1 MRTLT
6 TKAAIGIAALSLAAA
21 CGHSSHGVS
30 SELQI
35 RSRDL
40 TSAAVTDVLAGS
52 SEFVAI
58 RGRLLEALAANP
70 DNPDARLFLG
80 IVTLLDKVQ
89 TTLQPGGDLEAML
102 TRAGIV
108 NEAAGGSL
116 WSYSPALEDHG
127 QGVFK
132 DTTPTLGELQNW
144 LHTKARP
151 TLDAVLAALE
161 AVPANYEYVIPAARG
176 GQLLQFLAP
185 GQQIDLR
192 LDYGDV
198 QMAASVVHGVL
209 ALLDIARAVDWDDLA
224 PNDFDWEDDPNLDAL
239 EKIRTVYTNLGRLV
253 GPQDLLLGR
262 DRLRSSWNCYLR
274 ASAHLRNENQV
285 QQDQGILTL
294 GRGTF
299 GDPQQLQE
307 FLAAEAAMRSLGTTI
322 VDAFWQDRAVRFDVD
337 PLTGAALPIDQQA
350 EVDFFRFFVG
360 VDLRETYFK
369 TVVHPIDGN
378 RRLGV
383 AQLSELTQAMAT
395 FGGVLVSVGG
405 VAPTV
410 GDLQE
415 LMYTVRVE
423 TPPQSTKTIDGD
435 FSDWQTN
442 ALEVVKTP
450 AAWVKRPCPDLGSI
464 YVAVDANYLYVYL
477 DRDLTPCLSEPGD
490 HYDITCD
497 GPLGAQG
504 ITYHNPMGHGVTGP
518 GPMPD
523 FAHNAQGIEMRFPM
537 GSGGTDVWAK
547 LDRMFEAD
555 NAAYQVASDLE
566 TIFVKV
572 R

>member
-1 MRTLT
+1 MRTLH
-6 TKAAIGIAALSLAAA
+6 TKAAVGIAALSFAAA
-21 CGHSSHGVS
+21 CGHSSHGIS

-52 SEFVAI
+52 SEFTAI
-58 RGRLLEALAANP
+58 QGKLVEALAANP
-70 DNPDARLFLG
+70 GNHDARLFLG
-80 IVTLLDKVQ
+80 VVSLLDKVQ
-89 TTLQPGGDLEAML
+89 TTLEPGGELESLL

-108 NEAAGGSL
+108 DQGPGGSL
-116 WSYSPALEDHG
+116 WSYSPGLENHG

-144 LHTKARP
+144 LHSKARP
-151 TLDAVLAALE
+151 ALDGLLTVLE
-161 AVPANYEYVIPAARG
+161 AVPANYEYVIPAAQG
-176 GQLLQFLAP
+176 GLLLQFLAP

-198 QMAASVVHGVL
+198 QMAASFVHGML
-209 ALLDIARAVDWDDLA
+209 ALLDMGRAVDWDNVA

-253 GPQDLLLGR
+253 GPQDLLLAR
-262 DRLRSSWNCYLR
+262 DRLRSSWNCYVR
-274 ASAHLRNENQV
+274 ASDHLRGENQM
-285 QQDQGILTL
+285 QQEQGILTL

-299 GDPQQLQE
+299 GDPTQLQE
-307 FLAAEAAMRSLGTTI
+307 FLQAEAAMRAIGATI
-322 VDAFWQDRAVRFDVD
+322 VDAFWQDRAVRFDTD
-337 PLTGAALPIDQQA
+337 PLTGATLPLDQQA
-350 EVDFFRFFVG
+350 EINFFRFFVG

-383 AQLSELTQAMAT
+383 VQLSELTQAMAT

-405 VAPTV
+405 VAPTA

-415 LMYTVRVE
+415 LMYTVRVQ

-442 ALEVVKTP
+442 AMEVVKTP

-477 DRDLTPCLSEPGD
+477 DQDLTPSLYEPGD
-490 HYDITCD
+490 HYDITCE
-497 GPLGAQG
+497 GPLGEQV
-504 ITYHNPMGHGVTGP
+504 ISYYNPMGHGSTGP

-523 FAHNAQGIEMRFPM
+523 YAHNTQGIEMRFPM
-537 GSGGTDVWAK
+537 GTGGTDVWAK
-547 LDRMFEAD
+547 LDRMFEAE
-555 NAAYQVASDLE
+555 NPTYQVTSDLE